1 MRVAS
6 LDPKQLRFKVSK
18 PFTALV
24 FDCEGASP
32 SIVEDFPK
40 TIDNLCRLMVVVSA
54 DDMTPD
60 TYPHG
65 ARETTTAELS
75 DTPYTP

>member
-1 MRVAS
+1 MR
-6 LDPKQLRFKVSK
+6 
-18 PFTALV
+18 LV
-24 FDCEGASP
+24 EA
-32 SIVEDFPK
+32 K

-54 DDMTPD
+54 DDMSPD

-65 ARETTTAELS
+65 ARETTSAELS